1 MWDVAA
7 FSVFSQS
14 AREAREEDSNFVTV
28 VANTTTDGL
37 LVYCRFLAF
46 FQLNLKNNLS
56 YSAAAAVWWYPNIIH
71 NTTKNNKYRL
81 TDQVYIF
88 VSPQNKV
95 LMPLFTTT
103 KTTTLHL
110 TISINAPL
118 QPLLHDLTDVCID
131 TPRRR
136 NIFWIFPEIFCF
148 SSSNNYFCVS
158 NDWLWLVCW
167 WVFRNCYRLNCK
179 IIDVL
184 LKIIWKLRRA

>member
-14 AREAREEDSNFVTV
+14 AREAMEEDSNFVTV
-28 VANTTTDGL
+28 VANFTTDGL

-131 TPRRR
+131 TQRRR
-136 NIFWIFPEIFCF
+136 NIFESSLKYFVLVLPIIISVFLMTDYDWSADECLEI
-148 SSSNNYFCVS
+148 V
-158 NDWLWLVCW
+158 
-167 WVFRNCYRLNCK
+167 
-179 IIDVL
+179 ID
-184 LKIIWKLRRA
+184 